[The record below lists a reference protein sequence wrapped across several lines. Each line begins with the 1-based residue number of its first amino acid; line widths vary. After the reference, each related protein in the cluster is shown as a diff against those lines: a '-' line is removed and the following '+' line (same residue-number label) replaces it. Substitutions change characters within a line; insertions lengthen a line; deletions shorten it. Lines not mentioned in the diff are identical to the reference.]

1 MSGKDVALG
10 LLKIAAA
17 VFPPLA
23 EWLASVIAGTPASS
37 PHASLAEEVREIL
50 PADASIHAAVRELEK
65 ETER

>member
-23 EWLASVIAGTPASS
+23 EWLAGVIAGTPADS
-37 PHASLAEEVREIL
+37 PHRSLADEVREIL
-50 PADASIHAAVRELEK
+50 PANASIHAAVRELEK
-65 ETER
+65 EHGR